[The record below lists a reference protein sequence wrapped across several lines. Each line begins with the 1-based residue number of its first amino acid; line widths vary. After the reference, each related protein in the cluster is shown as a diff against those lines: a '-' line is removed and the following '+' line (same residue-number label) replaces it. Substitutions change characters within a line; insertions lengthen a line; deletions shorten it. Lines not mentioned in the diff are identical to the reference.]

1 MTVVNI
7 VVAVV
12 LGLAVLFGIVWFAPL
27 WIRVVYQNELRVY
40 AGIGPVYKKLVPS
53 NPKKEEK
60 TDSKKKQQKKIK
72 KSSDKTDDEAKQTQT
87 SESPENSDA
96 GENNKKTSVGEV
108 LGTVKEILEQVLD
121 LFHKKAKIKIDA
133 LNVVVSK
140 EEAADTAI
148 QFGLCSGIVSAILA
162 LASSFGKSKIKDEN
176 VSIVPDFISGKSRIE
191 TDVTMSVKTCHV
203 AVLAVKLLLKNYNKF
218 NKT

>member
-12 LGLAVLFGIVWFAPL
+12 LSLAVLLGVIWFAPL

-40 AGIGPVYKKLVPS
+40 AGMGPVYKKLVPS

-60 TDSKKKQQKKIK
+60 TDNKKKKKIK
-72 KSSDKTDDEAKQTQT
+72 KFSDKTEDVCKQTQSPDSSEKTDT
-87 SESPENSDA
+87 S
-96 GENNKKTSVGEV
+96 ENNKKMSVGEV

-121 LFHKKAKIKIDA
+121 LFHKKAKIRIDA
-133 LNVVVSK
+133 LNVVVSR

-162 LASSFGKSKIKDEN
+162 LASAFGKSIIKDEN
-176 VSIVPDFISGKSRIE
+176 VSIVPDFITGKSRIE
-191 TDVTMSVKTCHV
+191 TDVTMSVRTCHV
-203 AVLAVKLLLKNYNKF
+203 IVLAIKLLIKNYNKF